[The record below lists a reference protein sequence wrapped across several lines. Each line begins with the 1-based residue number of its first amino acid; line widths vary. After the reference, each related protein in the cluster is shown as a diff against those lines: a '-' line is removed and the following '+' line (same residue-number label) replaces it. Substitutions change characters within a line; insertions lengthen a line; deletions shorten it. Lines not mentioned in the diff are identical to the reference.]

1 MKKIGL
7 IILAFILTIAIPSV
21 IFVSADY
28 TDIAR
33 EVFGKDAPAI
43 PEIKEQDV
51 PYYIATED
59 YNENEEY
66 NDPFDMSDW
75 TAYFDYLKK
84 NDPNYASTGTV
95 EDNRPGDIV
104 IIEAIQAAAKAV
116 NYKTLY
122 DNSTKI
128 TDAVDKAINKA
139 INKTDIFYITSGFL
153 VWDTMYVSWI
163 DNAYTDEEL
172 YSALKTVMG
181 INDATNGKI
190 TKNADN
196 DYLIT
201 FDGVWSD
208 DDWRK
213 HHTKAEIIAK
223 ANGETGRLCMH
234 ETELI
239 QDSGETRYTIYEF
252 VPLGN
257 DEYLLQTSTERLYA
271 TYSEE
276 TGLGD
281 YTYVQITD
289 DRFGIDDAIYEAEIE
304 NPSEWVHERD
314 NKAAIIVT
322 YKDGKTTIKQPGE
335 SDVVVE

>member
-1 MKKIGL
+1 MKKIGFVL
-7 IILAFILTIAIPSV
+7 LATILAIAIPSAV
-21 IFVSADY
+21 FVSADY
-28 TDIAR
+28 TDIAK
-33 EVFGKDAPAI
+33 EIFGSGAPAV
-43 PEIKEQDV
+43 PETKEQNV

-59 YNENEEY
+59 YDENEEY
-66 NDPFDMSDW
+66 KDPVDLSDW

-84 NDPNYASTGTV
+84 NDPNYVSGGTI

-104 IIEAIQAAAKAV
+104 FIEAIRAAAKAV

-122 DNSTKI
+122 ENSTKV
-128 TDAVDKAINKA
+128 TDAVDQAMSKAID
-139 INKTDIFYITSGFL
+139 KTGIFYITSGFL

-213 HHTKAEIIAK
+213 HHTKAEIVAK
-223 ANGETGRLCMH
+223 ADGETGRLCMH

-257 DEYLLQTSTERLYA
+257 DEYLLQTSTERLYVN
-271 TYSEE
+271 YNEE

-281 YTYVQITD
+281 YEYIQIEN
-289 DRFGIDDAIYEAEIE
+289 DRFGIDDAIYESDVE
-304 NPSEWVHERD
+304 NPSVWVRERAD
-314 NKAAIIVT
+314 KAAIMIT
-322 YKDGKTTIKQPGE
+322 CKDGKTTISRPGK
-335 SDVVVE
+335 SDIVVD